1 MGVFLYSLSM
11 LELNYELEEEDLL
24 QLQLYFASKDEMQIK
39 QRRKEKYRMIGLS
52 LLCGLLLFFDEGYR
66 LLSYFFLGS
75 SVLFFIIYPWWS
87 VWFYKRM
94 YRKHISGSMRAE
106 FPYNTKLLLGS
117 EFIEIETK
125 KGYRHYDVKEM
136 DTIIETEHHFFI
148 VTSRQ
153 VSIIVPKHR
162 MNNTEEVKM
171 RLLRYKE
178 NNPISFVEDMDWKWK

>member
-11 LELNYELEEEDLL
+11 LELNYELGEEDLL

-52 LLCGLLLFFDEGYR
+52 LLCGLLLFFDEGHR

-94 YRKHISGSMRAE
+94 YRKHIPESMRVE
-106 FPYNTKLLLGS
+106 FPYNTKLLLGNDI
-117 EFIEIETK
+117 IEIETK
-125 KGYRHYDVKEM
+125 KGHRHFSVNEM
-136 DTIIETEHHFFI
+136 DVITETEYYFFI

-153 VSIIVPKHR
+153 VSIIIPKHR
-162 MNNTEEVKM
+162 INNTEEVRM
-171 RLLRYKE
+171 QLLRYKE
-178 NNPISFVEDMDWKWK
+178 NNPVSFVEDLNWKWK

>member
-94 YRKHISGSMRAE
+94 YRKQISESMRAE

-148 VTSRQ
+148 VRSRQ

-178 NNPISFVEDMDWKWK
+178 NNQVSFVEDMDWKWK

>member
-52 LLCGLLLFFDEGYR
+52 ILCGLLLFFDEGYR

-94 YRKHISGSMRAE
+94 YRKHISESMRAE

-162 MNNTEEVKM
+162 MNNAEEVKM

-178 NNPISFVEDMDWKWK
+178 NNQVSFVEDMYWKWK